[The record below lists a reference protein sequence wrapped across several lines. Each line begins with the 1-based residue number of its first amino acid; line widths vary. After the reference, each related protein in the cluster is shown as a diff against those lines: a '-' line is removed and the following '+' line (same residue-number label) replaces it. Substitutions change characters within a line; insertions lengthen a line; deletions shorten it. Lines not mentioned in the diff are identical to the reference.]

1 MRAVFYALCG
11 SKKREIMD
19 KILIICP
26 RDTDRREVARG
37 QLAQKYEVCFADY
50 PTSDLKIM
58 WSDKVGFL
66 GYTFDPAETIKY
78 LIEYVQQNAVTGVFS
93 TENYPGSILAAI
105 VAQECG
111 LIGPYPQAIINHQN
125 KFLSRCFQER
135 LVPEHTP
142 NFALLTDEK
151 SLPDGFSFPLFIK
164 PVKCS
169 FSMLAQRI
177 DSWQQL
183 HAFVR
188 ESGLPESHLNTLN
201 WFIEKYNVG
210 APGKTILLVEELL
223 YGEQCTVEG
232 CIINGETLIIG
243 IVDSIMF
250 PGTIS
255 FKRFDYPS
263 SLPEEV
269 QLRMKAITRTLIQY
283 SHYGNGFFNIE
294 FMYDKEQD
302 YIALIE
308 INHRMVYQFAD
319 LYEKVDGINTY
330 ALMLDFVT
338 GKKIVYRKQKGVYAH
353 AASCVLRF
361 FENKRVL
368 SVPSVADIAYFETL
382 FPDAR
387 YQFYAHEGKLLS
399 DARQDGKS
407 FCYGIIN
414 LGGESIEDIENKF
427 EESKKLL
434 PFNFEPC

>member
-1 MRAVFYALCG
+1 MLYGDQKTRG
-11 SKKREIMD
+11 SKKRDVMD

-37 QLAQKYEVCFADY
+37 QLAQKYEMYFADY
-50 PTSDLKIM
+50 PPSDLKII

-66 GYTFDPAETIKY
+66 GYTFDPTETIKY
-78 LIEYVQQNAVTGVFS
+78 LVEYVQQHAITGVFS

-111 LIGPYPQAIINHQN
+111 LIGSHSQAIIRHQS
-125 KFLSRCFQER
+125 KFLSRYFQEQ

-142 NFALLTDEK
+142 RFALLTDEK

-169 FSMLAQRI
+169 LSMLAQRI
-177 DSWQQL
+177 NSWQQL
-183 HAFVR
+183 HAFIG
-188 ESGLPESHLNTLN
+188 ESGLPESYLNTLN

-210 APGKTILLVEELL
+210 APVRTKFLVEEVL
-223 YGEQCTVEG
+223 YGKQCTVEG
-232 CIINGETLIIG
+232 CIINGETVIIG

-263 SLPEEV
+263 SLPEDV
-269 QLRMKAITRTLIQY
+269 QRRMKAITRTLMQH
-283 SHYGNGFFNIE
+283 SHYGNGFFNVE

-302 YIALIE
+302 YIAVIE
-308 INHRMVYQFAD
+308 INPRMVYQFAD

-338 GKKIVYRKQKGVYAH
+338 GKKIMYRKQKGAYAH
-353 AASCVLRF
+353 AASCVLRY

-368 SVPSVADIAYFETL
+368 SVPSSADIAYFETL

-387 YQFYAHEGKLLS
+387 YQFYAQEGKLLS

-414 LGGESIEDIENKF
+414 LGGESIEDIENRF
-427 EESKKLL
+427 EESKKVL
-434 PFNFEPC
+434 PFSFENC